1 MMSYP
6 PSPSHYPNLPAG
18 QRLTQWLVDQFNGD
32 ERRWRD
38 LQEKI
43 GDIAKRL
50 KRNRARRKAKG
61 RRT

>member
-1 MMSYP
+1 MSYP

-18 QRLTQWLVDQFNGD
+18 QRFTQWLVDQFNGD

-38 LQEKI
+38 LQAKI

-50 KRNRARRKAKG
+50 KRECTRRKAKG
-61 RRT
+61 RRI